1 MKTLRIK
8 TSNAVSL
15 GLLFLAL
22 ACTKKEPEPQ
32 LVGQPG
38 NPRFNLQF
46 TNETNVDMDLHVI
59 DPNGTEIYYGRKT
72 TSQGGKLDVDCKCS
86 SCTQGPNENIFWPD
100 GKGVKGTYK
109 YWVEY
114 YDYCGSNAS
123 ATSDFTLRVA
133 VNEAVKATLK
143 GTLSDNSGRNKSAV
157 QTWTL
162 P

>member
-1 MKTLRIK
+1 MKTLRFK

-46 TNETNVDMDLHVI
+46 TNEANVDMDLHVI

-72 TSQGGKLDVDCKCS
+72 TSQ
-86 SCTQGPNENIFWPD
+86 EI
-100 GKGVKGTYK
+100 
-109 YWVEY
+109 
-114 YDYCGSNAS
+114 
-123 ATSDFTLRVA
+123 
-133 VNEAVKATLK
+133 
-143 GTLSDNSGRNKSAV
+143 GRAHV
-157 QTWTL
+157 
-162 P
+162 